1 MAAAISSQLAGA
13 SYLPYQGAYSGA
25 RRPALPE
32 AVALGHG
39 EQMAALKERV
49 GSLERD
55 AVQVDLSS
63 EARALLQRLDASRET
78 PALVTDAESVRVRL
92 DERYERFSRL
102 MEEMQNIHKELHGS
116 GNPGDGLISLQWN
129 AKRAKEQLPGLL
141 ERYETLRQTE
151 PKAAIEL
158 TGKDKD
164 AAWALAKSLGHSPWG
179 DNYVFVH
186 DNVMYSF
193 KSDGTVTANDGNI
206 PTSEESKRASLE
218 WMARRISEYR
228 GYSTV
233 DIDAVSSRIDALNA
247 RLTEIRAELHGSQ
260 T

>member
-1 MAAAISSQLAGA
+1 MADAISSRLAGA
-13 SYLPYQGAYSGA
+13 SYLPYNGAYSAA
-25 RRPALPE
+25 RRSALPE
-32 AVALGHG
+32 AVVLRHG
-39 EQMAALKERV
+39 EQIAALKERV

-78 PALVTDAESVRVRL
+78 PAIVTDEESGRGRL

-102 MEEMQNIHKELHGS
+102 MEEMRSIHKELHGS
-116 GNPGDGLISLQWN
+116 GNPRDGLISLQWN
-129 AKRAKEQLPGLL
+129 AKRAKEQLPSLI

-151 PKAAIEL
+151 PKPAVEL

-186 DNVMYSF
+186 DNVMYAF
-193 KSDGTVTANDGNI
+193 KSDGTVTTNDPNV
-206 PTSEESKRASLE
+206 PTSEESKRAALE
-218 WMARRISEYR
+218 SMSRRISEYR

-247 RLTEIRAELHGSQ
+247 RLTEIRAEMSGPQ